1 MSENQ
6 IRYILLDFDGTVID
20 SMPFLE
26 SNAVLLLTS
35 LYNFSKEEA
44 QRRYRETTGLPFVQQ
59 MEIIAP
65 DRSNSEIVEKFET
78 MKIEKIYNQKPFSE
92 SSDVLG
98 ELKQR
103 GYLLGISSGTI
114 EKIIVEYL
122 EKIEL
127 EKLVD
132 DILGWKPGFEKGTD
146 HFNFIKEKYQLSNEN
161 IVFIGDSLNDFRR
174 AIENKICF
182 YGKLGMFHKE
192 DFLQI
197 NHHIKIISSLTDILQ
212 ELPPIGVS

>member
-1 MSENQ
+1 M
-6 IRYILLDFDGTVID
+6 LDFDGTVID

-26 SNAVLLLTS
+26 SNAVFLLTT
-35 LYNFSKEEA
+35 LYDFSEEEA
-44 QRRYRETTGLPFVQQ
+44 QRKYRETTGLPFIQQ

-65 DRSNSEIVEKFET
+65 NHSNSEIVEKFES

-92 SSDVLG
+92 SFNVLR
-98 ELKQR
+98 ELKHR

-122 EKIEL
+122 QKIEL

-146 HFNFIKEKYQLSNEN
+146 HFNFIKEKYRLSNEN
-161 IVFIGDSLNDFRR
+161 IVFIGDSLNDCIR

-192 DFLQI
+192 DFIQI
-197 NHHIKIISSLTDILQ
+197 NHDIKVIKSLTDILR
-212 ELPPIGVS
+212 ELPPIGVF